1 MADGKG
7 SRPFNAANAAG
18 DAAAEQRSSKVRR
31 GDYFMCS
38 FSPSDTARQSEK
50 RSRFHEKFAHLINE
64 LCKHSPA
71 FVQFDEKLIKKKA
84 LLFSRNIC
92 YVIDLF
98 QFRSQTANEF
108 LQRLPV
114 FKSRFCNF
122 AKKQWK
128 ISQTLVTVHDENK
141 RRPTTY
147 VKCRASHL

>member
-1 MADGKG
+1 MFSGAGWIQSLPNRHYYQVNQSKMADGKG

-18 DAAAEQRSSKVRR
+18 DAAEQRSSKVRR

-114 FKSRFCNF
+114 FKSTQWSKN
-122 AKKQWK
+122 AK
-128 ISQTLVTVHDENK
+128 V
-141 RRPTTY
+141 
-147 VKCRASHL
+147 